1 LISFIFQDIEP
12 VDLSETIINKWVKA
26 VVKSHTGKLG
36 DINFIFCSDTYI
48 LEVNN
53 QFLKHDYFTDII
65 TFDYTSG
72 SRISGDLI
80 ISVDTVLSNSKLFE
94 VAYSHELN
102 RVMIH
107 GILHLLGFKDKTD
120 EEALLMRCKEDE
132 ALQLLTTFL

>member
-1 LISFIFQDIEP
+1 MISFIFQDIEL